1 MSYYWYNISRRS
13 QLNQY
18 KNPEVQ
24 KHIMLEYMQLM
35 IAREDWHGVADAAM
49 DLRDMSVERAMVK
62 VVNSQITDSVT

>member
-1 MSYYWYNISRRS
+1 MIS
-13 QLNQY
+13 QY

-49 DLRDMSVERAMVK
+49 DLRDMSVERAMSK